1 MKRAIASLC
10 AVGLVLAAPG
20 AHAGTRAAASTVSL
34 MQDGASGG
42 PLIGLAESVD
52 GQGCRDTDDPS
63 KKSKRCKIIVWL
75 AGSAWLLAFLH
86 DINRMQRFAFMPE
99 EGVQPERDSSFGT
112 GG

>member
-10 AVGLVLAAPG
+10 AVSLVLAAPG

-34 MQDGASGG
+34 TQDVASGG
-42 PLIGLAESVD
+42 PPIGLAESVD
-52 GQGCRDTDDPS
+52 GQGCKSTDDPS
-63 KKSKRCKIIVWL
+63 KKSKACRIIVWL
-75 AGSAWLLAFLH
+75 AGSAWLLAFLY
-86 DINRMQRFAFMPE
+86 DINRKQRFALMPE